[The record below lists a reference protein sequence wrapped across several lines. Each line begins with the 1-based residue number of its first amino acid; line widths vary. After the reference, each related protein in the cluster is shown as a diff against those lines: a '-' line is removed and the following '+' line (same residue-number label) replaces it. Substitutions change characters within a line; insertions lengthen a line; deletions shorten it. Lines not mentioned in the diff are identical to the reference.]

1 MTRNHAFRVILS
13 IGGTDVKAIQPD
25 HIQHYLDNHVATP
38 LFVHVETT
46 NGAYAT
52 HNDPDFHNAGMFIR
66 NANIKYSIGQIK
78 GNGPYRVGLKLDH
91 GWLYVEGLTDY
102 ELHGE
107 QLLLAGHDR
116 LGRLACALHI
126 DIKPL
131 PQGASEVE
139 KQ

>member
-1 MTRNHAFRVILS
+1 MKS
-13 IGGTDVKAIQPD
+13 IESTSIQS
-25 HIQHYLDNHVATP
+25 YLDAHVGVP
-38 LFVHVETT
+38 LYVHVETT

-66 NANIKYSIGQIK
+66 NAVIEYSIGQIK
-78 GNGPYRVGLKLDH
+78 GNDPYRVGLKLDH

-102 ELHGE
+102 EQHGD

-116 LGRLACALHI
+116 AGRLACALHL

-139 KQ
+139 SQ

>member
-1 MTRNHAFRVILS
+1 MSRVIVS
-13 IGGTDVKAIQPD
+13 IGGNRVKSIQPTT
-25 HIQHYLDNHVATP
+25 IQTYLDAHVSMP
-38 LFVHVETT
+38 LYVHVETT

-66 NANIKYSIGQIK
+66 NIVIEYSIGQIK
-78 GNGPYRVGLKLDH
+78 GDGPYRVGLKLDH

-102 ELHGE
+102 EQHGD

-116 LGRLACALHI
+116 LGRLACALHL

-139 KQ
+139 SQ